1 MNNVEHYYK
10 VLELE
15 PGASLEEVHQGYRD
29 LALVWHPDRFP
40 NHPRL
45 QQKAQTKFQEIN
57 EAHDKLRSS
66 LRIAVPKS
74 CPPPCEAK
82 RTQPQNSRS
91 PGQQFYQQATSKAKA
106 EPHTHHSYHSCDR
119 IPFVNFNR
127 KDIQAWLD

>member
-1 MNNVEHYYK
+1 MNNVEQYYK

-29 LALVWHPDRFP
+29 LALVWHPDRFL

-45 QQKAQTKFQEIN
+45 QEKAQTKFQQIN

-66 LRIAVPKS
+66 LRIPVPKS
-74 CPPPCEAK
+74 CPPQCEMK

-91 PGQQFYQQATSKAKA
+91 PGQEFYQQATHKARV
-106 EPHTHHSYHSCDR
+106 EYPREHRYDYV
-119 IPFVNFNR
+119 PFTSFNR